1 MNFLKSIKTQKNMK
15 HLFVL
20 LIACLLSSSLAA
32 QIPKLISYQGLLTNS
47 SGQVLTD
54 GSYNI
59 TVKIFDA
66 ATGGGELWSEDHT
79 VSTTNGLFSLALGSN
94 TALDLAFDQA
104 YFVSTTINGA
114 ELLPRSALTAS
125 PYAFKAIST
134 EAPRLRA
141 INISPGMI
149 SDGQLLFGA
158 TRGSIGNFRYPC
170 IDLQEG
176 VFQAFT
182 FQVPLPSDY
191 ANQELTLR
199 ILYTSTTTSGDFKCD
214 IAMRGTAIGG
224 DLSRAPGGA
233 KLLPAPALAN
243 DLVEETITNIIDLD
257 SRIVSVLFSRFGED
271 TAEDTSTGNLRIV
284 GIVLEYLEE

>member
-1 MNFLKSIKTQKNMK
+1 M
-15 HLFVL
+15 
-20 LIACLLSSSLAA
+20 SSALAA
-32 QIPKLISYQGLLTNS
+32 QIPKLISYQGLLTTS

-54 GSYNI
+54 GNYNI

-134 EAPRLRA
+134 EAPKLRS

-149 SDGQLLFGA
+149 SDDHLLFGA
-158 TRGSIGNFRYPC
+158 SRGNIGNFRYPC
-170 IDLQEG
+170 IDLAEG
-176 VFQAFT
+176 AFQAFT
-182 FQVPLPSDY
+182 FHVPLPSDY

-233 KLLPAPALAN
+233 KLLPAPAIAN
-243 DLVEETITNIIDLD
+243 DLVEETLTFSAGTNVFDLD
-257 SRIVSVLFSRFGED
+257 SRITSVLFSRFPD
-271 TAEDTSTGNLRIV
+271 DAEDTSSGNLRIV
-284 GIVLEYLEE
+284 GMVLEYLEN